1 MPMSSDST
9 ARAETI
15 ISRCQTLARFSEDP
29 GSTRRTFLSPP
40 MRDCHREIAS
50 WLSPLAVSV
59 TIDAAGNL
67 RGLYPANH
75 PNAPR
80 LLIGS
85 HLDTGPNAGTYDGIL
100 GVVLAIPLLETFE
113 GRRLPFGIERIRFSP
128 PEAPPSGL
136 PSISTPPPLAT
147 P

>member
-59 TIDAAGNL
+59 TIDAPGNL
-67 RGLYPANH
+67 RSLYPANH
-75 PNAPR
+75 PNPPR

-85 HLDTGPNAGTYDGIL
+85 PLDTLPHPAAYHPIL
-100 GVVLAIPLLETFE
+100 ELILPTPFLQTLSRPRLHSVL
-113 GRRLPFGIERIRFSP
+113 
-128 PEAPPSGL
+128 
-136 PSISTPPPLAT
+136 
-147 P
+147 